1 MSTMQD
7 EPAAAQQHDLAAP
20 PQYDPAAPPQYD
32 PAAPPQADEAARR
45 LAERLRLE
53 REARGW
59 SIAEL
64 AARSGVSRAMISKV
78 ERAEASPTAA
88 LLGRLS
94 GPFGLTLSG
103 LLARAE
109 AAPAGGVVAR
119 VADQARWRDPGT
131 GYLRRQLS
139 PLGADPELVR
149 VELPPLARVPYPAE
163 SYALIRGQCVWL
175 LEGTLLFHEGAVT
188 HRLEPGD
195 CLALGPPADCAYEN
209 PSATQPCLYVVALA
223 RR

>member
-1 MSTMQD
+1 MMIHYGGRMSTMQD
-7 EPAAAQQHDLAAP
+7 DAP
-20 PQYDPAAPPQYD
+20 DPT
-32 PAAPPQADEAARR
+32 ARR
-45 LAERLRLE
+45 LAERLKQE

-94 GPFGLTLSG
+94 GPFGLTVSA

-109 AAPAGGVVAR
+109 GAGGAGVVAR
-119 VADQARWRDPGT
+119 AAEQALWQDPGT

-139 PLGADPELVR
+139 PPGAEPELVR
-149 VELPPLARVPYPAE
+149 VELPPGARVPFPAM
-163 SYALIRGQCVWL
+163 SYTLMRGQLVWL
-175 LEGTLLFHEGAVT
+175 QEGELLFREGAVT
-188 HRLEPGD
+188 HHLRPGD
-195 CLALGPPADCAYEN
+195 CLALGPPADCEYEN
-209 PSATQPCLYVVALA
+209 PSKQQPCIYVVAVA

>member
-1 MSTMQD
+1 MQD
-7 EPAAAQQHDLAAP
+7 NPITDEDGRSLAV
-20 PQYDPAAPPQYD
+20 
-32 PAAPPQADEAARR
+32 
-45 LAERLRLE
+45 RLRTE

-94 GPFGLTLSG
+94 GPFGLTVSA

-109 AAPAGGVVAR
+109 AASDDGVVLR
-119 VADQARWRDPGT
+119 VGDQPTWRDPGT
-131 GYLRRQLS
+131 GYLRRQVS
-139 PLGADPELVR
+139 PPGADPELAH
-149 VELPPLARVPYPAE
+149 VELPPGARVPFPAA
-163 SYALIRGQCVWL
+163 SYRLMRGQLVWL
-175 LEGTLLFHEGAVT
+175 LSGELLFHEGAVT
-188 HRLEPGD
+188 HRLALGD
-195 CLALGPPADCAYEN
+195 CLALGPPRDCAFEN
-209 PSATQPCLYVVALA
+209 PSAEQPCTYVVAVA

>member
-7 EPAAAQQHDLAAP
+7 DSAAPQQPEPAAEQQP
-20 PQYDPAAPPQYD
+20 
-32 PAAPPQADEAARR
+32 DEPARR
-45 LAERLRLE
+45 LAERLRME

-94 GPFGLTLSG
+94 GPFGLTLSA

-109 AAPAGGVVAR
+109 ATPAGGVVAR
-119 VADQARWRDPGT
+119 AADQARWRDPGT
-131 GYLRRQLS
+131 GYLRRQVS
-139 PLGADPELVR
+139 PPGAEPELVR
-149 VELPPLARVPYPAE
+149 VELPPGARVPYPAE
-163 SYALIRGQCVWL
+163 SYALLRGQCIWL
-175 LEGTLLFHEGAVT
+175 LEGTLLFHEGRVT